1 MIFALNFLSHTAAK
15 KMFAF
20 TVPSINP
27 MNTSMVNQE
36 IVIQNWLSSIF

>member
-1 MIFALNFLSHTAAK
+1 MIFALNFRSHTAAK
-15 KMFAF
+15 KMFVF

-27 MNTSMVNQE
+27 INTSMVNQE